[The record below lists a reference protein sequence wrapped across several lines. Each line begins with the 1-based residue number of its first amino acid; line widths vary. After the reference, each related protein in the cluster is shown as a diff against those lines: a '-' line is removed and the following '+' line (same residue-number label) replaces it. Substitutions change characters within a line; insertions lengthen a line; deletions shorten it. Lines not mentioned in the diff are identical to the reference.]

1 MKRKEK
7 NKIRTLGT
15 GTWISAGSSVITEM
29 ISMMGFDWLLFDL
42 EHGFMQE
49 HDVLSNLMAVKG
61 ENTKV
66 IVRIGEFR
74 SGLIARLLDWGV
86 SGIMMPH
93 VSSAEE
99 AAALVESMCY
109 PPCGKRGFSA
119 SSRSFGYG
127 SNSLNDMREWE
138 PPLCIV
144 QIENYEGVKNASS
157 IAAVEGVDML
167 FIGPRDLQLDLS
179 VRKDTNERIAFT
191 DALRSTAKA
200 AVDSGKQ
207 AGILVS
213 PEEDI
218 SGLRKL
224 GFSAFAIGS
233 DLSVLRAG
241 YKKIKKSEQLLD

>member
-1 MKRKEK
+1 MIHEEK
-7 NKIRTLGT
+7 DKIRTLGI
-15 GTWISAGSSVITEM
+15 GTWISAGSPIITEM
-29 ISMMGFDWLLFDL
+29 ISMMEFDWLLFDL

-49 HDVLSNLMAVKG
+49 HDVLSNLMAVKDK
-61 ENTKV
+61 NTKV

-74 SGLIARLLDWGV
+74 SGLIARLLDWGA

-93 VSSAEE
+93 VSSADE
-99 AAALVESMCY
+99 AAALVESMRY
-109 PPCGKRGFSA
+109 PPYGKRGFSS

-127 SNSLNDMREWE
+127 SNTPSDIKEWV
-138 PPLCIV
+138 PPLCIT

-191 DALRSTAKA
+191 DALESTAKA
-200 AVDSGKQ
+200 AVASGKQ
-207 AGILVS
+207 GGILVS
-213 PEEDI
+213 PGEDI
-218 SGLRKL
+218 SGLQKM

-233 DLSVLRAG
+233 DLSVLRSG
-241 YKKIKKSEQLLD
+241 YKKIMNPEM